1 MKINIVNKSNNPLPK
16 YETSGASGLDL
27 KAFIS
32 SDIIMKPLE
41 RKIIPTGLY
50 ISMPNGIE
58 AQIRSRSGLSYKK
71 GLTMANGI
79 GTIDSDYRGELK
91 VLLVNLST
99 EDQIIKNGDRIAQ
112 LVFCKIE
119 SAQLKEVE
127 FLDDT
132 KRSEGGF
139 GHTGI

>member
-71 GLTMANGI
+71 DWQWLMG
-79 GTIDSDYRGELK
+79 
-91 VLLVNLST
+91 
-99 EDQIIKNGDRIAQ
+99 
-112 LVFCKIE
+112 
-119 SAQLKEVE
+119 
-127 FLDDT
+127 
-132 KRSEGGF
+132 
-139 GHTGI
+139 